1 MRRISE
7 CEEQTMIVV
16 WSSKNAPDLQT
27 VLKSVNVRFEH
38 AWAPQTVS
46 TFLNRL
52 IKKGYLR
59 MERKGRYCYYY
70 PKVALEEYREEKLR
84 SIVDVLFDGDQE
96 KAGECLRWN

>member
-70 PKVALEEYREEKLR
+70 PLFSLEEYRAEKMK
-84 SIVDVLFDGDQE
+84 SVVEMLFDGDQE
-96 KAGECLRWN
+96 KVLACLNEI